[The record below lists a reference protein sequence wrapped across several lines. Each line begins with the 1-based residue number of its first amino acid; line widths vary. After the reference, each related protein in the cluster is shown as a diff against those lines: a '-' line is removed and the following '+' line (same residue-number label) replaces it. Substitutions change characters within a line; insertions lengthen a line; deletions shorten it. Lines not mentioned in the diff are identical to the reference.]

1 MTILFGNTHYN
12 IGKNIIKNM
21 SICLSQN
28 EKISFLSGIVYAD
41 IGRFSFDKV
50 TIHSDSKEFVKE
62 LIKYAKT
69 DEELWFINGI
79 KMHIIQDQESLNF
92 LENIFESKCKNYQDY
107 IAKCSFLEFY
117 FKNKNKSF
125 IYNKYLDKF
134 NFNEVTNNVNTDILC
149 SLFNLSKNKIENHIT
164 YIIKQYHN
172 NINKDNLILYTDLI
186 KSAYN
191 SLNINLNNNA
201 IYTQAGNIIGTFII
215 SSAISEKKEIT
226 EKISQNILNECNKLT
241 DKCLLIL

>member
-1 MTILFGNTHYN
+1 M
-12 IGKNIIKNM
+12 
-21 SICLSQN
+21 
-28 EKISFLSGIVYAD
+28 
-41 IGRFSFDKV
+41 
-50 TIHSDSKEFVKE
+50 
-62 LIKYAKT
+62 
-69 DEELWFINGI
+69 
-79 KMHIIQDQESLNF
+79 
-92 LENIFESKCKNYQDY
+92 
-107 IAKCSFLEFY
+107 
-117 FKNKNKSF
+117 
-125 IYNKYLDKF
+125 
-134 NFNEVTNNVNTDILC
+134 
-149 SLFNLSKNKIENHIT
+149 FNLSKNEIENHIT

-215 SSAISEKKEIT
+215 YSAISEKKEIT